1 MSLLAFL
8 VACGG
13 GAVLGLAERQPGRI
27 GRWAGPIC
35 LLAALG
41 AALLIGS
48 TTRVSIGDVDLVGSE
63 YAGRFLACA
72 AGSALLA
79 CLVAMASGWPDRL
92 APAALVA
99 FGGLAVATTAV
110 DAGVALVA
118 GAASATAGAIVIV
131 RSTLRADE
139 ASGRLAEI
147 RTIAVVAAALLL
159 AAVTVLRPAWNAA
172 SDGPV
177 FVVAFLSLGIAL
189 AVRSGAVPFHVPA
202 ARLGH
207 VAAPLAPALLLVWIP
222 AGVGLLAISWSAT
235 TFGTR
240 SDWLNAAV
248 GVVQTV
254 AVATLVLGSLA
265 ALVLD
270 ELEEVAAYSIVAD
283 SGFVLLALASRSDAA
298 AEPARLWLLVFVAAK
313 TALVAWAAATS
324 RAFATSHLGRLR
336 GWLRRTPLLGLTL
349 VVIAVATLGW
359 PGGAVYEARA
369 TLLRLA
375 LPGQLQFLFVVT
387 MILSI
392 ACYGR
397 LLGVGLLAPTDDVST
412 ARSERPHWVGGPSH
426 PPRTAAA
433 TPDTSPI
440 SARIP
445 DAGGAEA
452 ELVAPRAGDVA
463 AGPESVPA
471 TPKRRRSRAA
481 ALAQPIPSTTAAAP
495 HTEEPADSAA
505 VSASAQIPAPDQIQT
520 DASPG
525 TPGFRRRLALTWRA
539 NRTLETSL
547 VVVVG
552 AAFAVALASG
562 QLGAA
567 HASQFGI
574 PLDAAAH
581 ATPTPV
587 PPPTPAFTATPL
599 PTLAP
604 PATAS
609 PSSSAAPSGSVAP
622 SPSPMPTNLPPP
634 TRVNGQ

>member
-265 ALVLD
+265 ALVHD